1 MAYELAKRTED
12 AERRLST
19 TDGLPSRNGALLTA
33 RLQQRATPT
42 ALPAASR
49 SRVAKAAMRPS
60 RRMCRPR

>member
-33 RLQQRATPT
+33 DRVAYDDGGRVVEVGHHIYR
-42 ALPAASR
+42 ASR
-49 SRVAKAAMRPS
+49 YVFETTLFSR
-60 RRMCRPR
+60 